1 MRDQRPFTTDS
12 TSALRQ
18 LAVGVTP
25 MENRREV
32 VLRLATLA
40 EDLGYSAFF
49 VAEGWGYDAGVLL
62 TEIALRTHRIRIGTG
77 VLNVW
82 GRSAAGIAMLAASLA
97 EVSEGRFTL
106 GLGAGS
112 PALAEGFHDVPFQ
125 APVRRLGDVT
135 RSVRRLLEGGRALP
149 SDAQQPG
156 SLRLAAPR
164 PAALPIYLAALGP
177 AAVRLAGEVA
187 DGWVPFLLPQS
198 GLDAG
203 VRLLEDGAGRASRD
217 RVPVV
222 APSLPA
228 AVSDTESTARE
239 VAWWWIS
246 FYLTRMG
253 PLYGRALRELGLGTQ
268 VEAVLAHAGSPAAD
282 IPRAAWS
289 LVDEL
294 VLAGD
299 EASARDRLDAWY
311 AAGAQAPAVV
321 LPPGRGL
328 AELEAMLH
336 ALRPIAVATSS
347 RVG

>member
-1 MRDQRPFTTDS
+1 MRDLGSP
-12 TSALRQ
+12 Q
-18 LAVGVTP
+18 LDGEAPGRGLGVGVTP
-25 MENRREV
+25 MENRRDV

-62 TEIALRTHRIRIGTG
+62 TEIALRTDRIRIGTG

-82 GRSAAGIAMLAASLA
+82 GRSAAGIAMLAAGLA
-97 EVSEGRFTL
+97 EVSGGRFTL

-125 APVRRLGDVT
+125 APVRRLGNVT
-135 RSVRRLLEGGRALP
+135 RSVRRLLDGGRAVSSASP
-149 SDAQQPG
+149 QTA
-156 SLRLAAPR
+156 SLRLAVPT
-164 PAALPIYLAALGP
+164 PVDVPIYLAALGP

-187 DGWVPFLLPQS
+187 DGWVPFLLPRS

-203 VRLLEDGAGRASRD
+203 RRLLEGGAAGAERP
-217 RVPVV
+217 VPVLG
-222 APSLPA
+222 PSLPA
-228 AVSDTESTARE
+228 AVAGDESTARG

-253 PLYGRALRELGLGTQ
+253 PLYGRALRELGLGEQ
-268 VEAVLAHAGSPAAD
+268 VDAVLAHAGSAAAD
-282 IPRAAWS
+282 VPRAAWS

-294 VLAGD
+294 VLVGD
-299 EASARDRLDAWY
+299 ESAARDRLDAWY
-311 AAGAQAPAVV
+311 AAGAELPTVV
-321 LPPGRGL
+321 LPPGRDL
-328 AELEAMLH
+328 PELEAMLH
-336 ALRPIAVATSS
+336 ALRPTALVTSS

>member
-1 MRDQRPFTTDS
+1 MRDLGSPRADGAVPG
-12 TSALRQ
+12 RR

-62 TEIALRTHRIRIGTG
+62 TEIALRTDRIRIGTG

-82 GRSAAGIAMLAASLA
+82 GRSAAGIAMLAAGLT
-97 EVSEGRFTL
+97 EVSGGRFTL

-112 PALAEGFHDVPFQ
+112 PALAEGFHDVAFQ
-125 APVRRLGDVT
+125 APVRRLAEVT
-135 RSVRRLLEGGRALP
+135 RSVRSLLDGGRAVSSASP
-149 SDAQQPG
+149 QAA
-156 SLRLAAPR
+156 SLRLAVPT
-164 PAALPIYLAALGP
+164 PVDVPIYLAALGP
-177 AAVRLAGEVA
+177 AAVRLTGEVA
-187 DGWVPFLLPQS
+187 DGWVPFLLPRS

-203 VRLLEDGAGRASRD
+203 RRLLEEGATGTD
-217 RVPVV
+217 RPLPVL

-228 AVSDTESTARE
+228 AVTDDESTARRI
-239 VAWWWIS
+239 AWWWIS

-253 PLYGRALRELGLGTQ
+253 PLYAQALRRLGFGEQ
-268 VEAVLAHAGSPAAD
+268 VDAVLAQPGPATGD
-282 IPRAAWS
+282 VPRAAWS

-294 VLAGD
+294 VLVGD
-299 EASARDRLDAWY
+299 EPAARDRLDAWY
-311 AAGAQAPAVV
+311 AAGAELPTVV
-321 LPPGRGL
+321 LPPGRDL

-336 ALRPIAVATSS
+336 ALRPTAVVTSS
-347 RVG
+347 RAW